1 MKRTPELLAPGGSF
15 LSALAAF
22 DAGADGVYLGLKEF
36 SARRAATNFTLEQL
50 RRIRALAADR
60 GKRIYVTLNT
70 IVRESEIERLAETL
84 GWLES
89 LAVDGVLVQDLGV
102 REVAARFFPRIPLH
116 ASTQMAIHNSS
127 GLAVAKELGFRRVVL
142 ARELPLETI
151 ERLRREHPD
160 IELEV
165 FVHGALCYSFSGVCL
180 ASWALTGRSGNRGE
194 CAQICRS
201 LFRGDR
207 FHGDHG
213 GLGEGHFFSC
223 RDLAHGRDA
232 LALAAIGIDALKI
245 EGRMKSPEY
254 VFNTTRLYREVLD
267 RGSDLPESDYQ
278 ELVRRAELGFSREKT
293 SAYFRSSSGAGLIDA
308 RYPGHRG
315 ALLGTV
321 QSARGNEM
329 SIVLR
334 ADLSL
339 RDGLGWF
346 PRAVG
351 AAASREPL
359 LFSVQRIRKQG
370 REVRFARSGDT
381 VSIDLPLQPGAPV
394 PAAGEEIRHLS
405 SRFLDLPQP
414 KETGFPLYQIPVE
427 LEVALAAEGK
437 RGVLTVQVPTGGP
450 GLADFA
456 REVTVDAAT
465 TRRPF
470 ADLLR
475 AAFSESG
482 EGLFRAQT
490 LSFVNR
496 TELTNEGIFVPPSEL
511 KKTKNDFYR
520 GLEQAFN
527 ATIAKRAAE
536 VRLAPEGGGKG
547 ELLGGDSSAFG
558 PADMRM
564 LARRELLSPKNAGL
578 IPFAL
583 EDARGMKAES
593 LASIGEVSF
602 VPLPPVMMDEGR
614 WLEALERLADENPR
628 TRFAIGLNNIGHLGF
643 VDSLAARQN
652 VVFFVDFSLYVAN
665 HFALD
670 LLSRRVP
677 RLAFAY
683 SWIEDTEE
691 GYASLAAAAKLALP
705 VIRIAPG
712 FHPPLFY
719 SLGCFAKHVLN
730 GGSCPDESP
739 RMGSQKGCPRDFTR
753 ELSQGRNRF
762 QVVVKDCV
770 SYLFAVP

>member
-15 LSALAAF
+15 HSALAAF

-36 SARRAATNFTLEQL
+36 SARKAAANFTLEQL

-70 IVRESEIERLAETL
+70 VVRENEIERLAETL
-84 GWLES
+84 GWLEA

-116 ASTQMAIHNSS
+116 ASTQMAVHNSS

-201 LFRGDR
+201 LFRDDR
-207 FHGDHG
+207 SRGER
-213 GLGEGHFFSC
+213 GEGYFFSC

-232 LALAAIGIDALKI
+232 LTLAAIGVDALKI

-267 RGSDLPESDYQ
+267 RGADLPDEDYK

-293 SAYFRSSSGAGLIDA
+293 GAYARSSSGASLIDT

-315 ALLGTV
+315 ALLGAV
-321 QSARGNEM
+321 QSVRAGEM
-329 SIVLR
+329 SIVLK

-346 PRAVG
+346 PRPVG
-351 AAASREPL
+351 AAAVREPL

-370 REVRFARSGDT
+370 REVKFARAGDT
-381 VSIDLPLQPGAPV
+381 VAIELPRP
-394 PAAGEEIRHLS
+394 AGEALPASGDEIRHLS

-414 KETGFPLYQIPVE
+414 KEAGFPLYRIPVD
-427 LEVALAAEGK
+427 LEVALSAEGK
-437 RGVLTVQVPTGGP
+437 KGALEVRVLAGAD
-450 GLADFA
+450 GLGESSHA
-456 REVTVDAAT
+456 VSVDAAT
-465 TRRPF
+465 ARRPF
-470 ADLLR
+470 ADVLR
-475 AAFSESG
+475 ATFSESG
-482 EGLFRAQT
+482 ESLFRAQS

-496 TELTNEGIFVPPSEL
+496 TGLTSEGIFVPPSEL
-511 KKTKNDFYR
+511 KKAKNDFYR
-520 GLEQAFN
+520 GLENAFTV
-527 ATIAKRAAE
+527 AIARKAAD
-536 VRLAPEGGGKG
+536 VQSAADEGDKG
-547 ELLGGDSSAFG
+547 RPSSTGSAAIG
-558 PADMRM
+558 AAVIAA
-564 LARRELLSPKNAGL
+564 LARRELISPKHAGP
-578 IPFAL
+578 IPFVSKGSQGI
-583 EDARGMKAES
+583 RAEA
-593 LASIGEVSF
+593 LASIDGISF
-602 VPLPPVMMDEGR
+602 VPLPPVMLDDGE
-614 WLEALERLADENPR
+614 WLESLERLVDENPG
-628 TRFAIGLNNIGHLGF
+628 TRFAIGLNNAGHLAF
-643 VDSLAARQN
+643 VDRLAAREN
-652 VVFFVDFSLYVAN
+652 VVFFIDYSLYVAN
-665 HFALD
+665 RFALSVP
-670 LLSRRVP
+670 LRRVP

-683 SWIEDTEE
+683 SWIEDTVEWQTV
-691 GYASLAAAAKLALP
+691 LP
-705 VIRIAPG
+705 VPLIRIAPG
-712 FHPPLFY
+712 FRPPLFY
-719 SLGCFAKHVLN
+719 SLGCFAKHVLMS
-730 GGSCPDESP
+730 GSCPDESP
-739 RMGSQKGCPRDFTR
+739 RADGQKGCPRDFSRDLT
-753 ELSQGRNRF
+753 QGRNRF

-770 SYLFAVP
+770 TYLFSIP